1 MNSQQ
6 SLSAYLEKLVRE
18 SLQLL
23 RTQYAAQLLSDLYW
37 QVDLST
43 GTFAV
48 IDDNQH
54 QILKNSVKEWV
65 ADDDEKN
72 VSLRQVEHILRD
84 IVHKLKDEDFTQ
96 GLNIQ
101 TPFSILMVDEE
112 MEILC
117 ELFFLDEDT
126 VPLDENIMQRIDNE
140 LDDFIKQLMKD

>member
-84 IVHKLKDEDFTQ
+84 IIHKLKDEDFTQ

-101 TPFSILMVDEE
+101 MPFSVLMVDEE

>member
-1 MNSQQ
+1 M
-6 SLSAYLEKLVRE
+6 SAYLEKLVRE

-84 IVHKLKDEDFTQ
+84 IIHKLKDEDFTQ

-101 TPFSILMVDEE
+101 MPFSVLMVDEE